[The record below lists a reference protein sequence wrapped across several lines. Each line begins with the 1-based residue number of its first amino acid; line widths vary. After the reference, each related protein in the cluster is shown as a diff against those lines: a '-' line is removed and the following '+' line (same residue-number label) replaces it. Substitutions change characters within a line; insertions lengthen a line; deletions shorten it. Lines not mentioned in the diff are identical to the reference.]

1 MSSELEAAAR
11 LRRVATSTFE
21 EVYGSGPFAFNPIAE
36 DNRIVSAAA
45 LAMGLFDSEPIT
57 DEWLLSLG
65 FQPGRMPGDLV
76 RSPVVRGITQLGK
89 VHWMVRSY
97 PIPDG
102 TIKTRGQLRLLLK
115 ALGVEVDN
123 KP

>member
-21 EVYGSGPFAFNPIAE
+21 EVYGSGLFAFNPIAE

-45 LAMGLFDSEPIT
+45 LAMGLFREGDGEVATYEWARSEIGR
-57 DEWLLSLG
+57 EKI
-65 FQPGRMPGDLV
+65 GRMFRGGEWIPE
-76 RSPVVRGITQLGK
+76 VRGIDQWVMLPE
-89 VHWMVRSY
+89 RS
-97 PIPDG
+97 
-102 TIKTRGQLRLLLK
+102 TRGQLRLLLRS
-115 ALGVEVDN
+115 LGIEVDN

>member
-1 MSSELEAAAR
+1 MTSEIAAAAR

-45 LAMGLFDSEPIT
+45 LAMGLFREDGGERIT
-57 DEWLLSLG
+57 REWLLSEGWYGDGSLTRNDVGFWLSPGGAFAWNVFAEVYDLG
-65 FQPGRMPGDLV
+65 SV
-76 RSPVVRGITQLGK
+76 S
-89 VHWMVRSY
+89 
-97 PIPDG
+97 
-102 TIKTRGQLRLLLK
+102 TRGQLRLLLK
-115 ALGVEVDN
+115 SLGIEVDN